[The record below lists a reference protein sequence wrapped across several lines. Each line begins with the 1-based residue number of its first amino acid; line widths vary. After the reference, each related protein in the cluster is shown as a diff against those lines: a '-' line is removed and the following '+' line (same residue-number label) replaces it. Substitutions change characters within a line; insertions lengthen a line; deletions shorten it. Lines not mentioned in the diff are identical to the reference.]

1 MEHGQNNYVKK
12 QNVSVSFCQ
21 NSVRNPNNYVRNS
34 LKWPLRKLNTFPE
47 SSFINLT

>member
-34 LKWPLRKLNTFPE
+34 LQ
-47 SSFINLT
+47 